1 MFKNIG
7 IVIKKS
13 AVSSESAALDG
24 LLKVLL
30 KNAQN
35 LYSADEFE
43 FDGVENVDLKNFNDL
58 VDLIIVFG
66 GDGTLL
72 GAARKFINSDIP
84 ILGINMGTVG
94 FLTDVNIENFESVIG
109 DIFKG
114 DYVLEERSLVEAKFS
129 DQEVFGLNEVLI
141 HSGSYAQLMRYR
153 LLIDGKTVYEQRSD
167 GLIVATPTG
176 STAYALSAGG
186 SIIHPEL
193 NIWNII
199 PMMSQSLS
207 SRPLIVSNKKS
218 MEIQLIEGPLD
229 HAMICVDGQK
239 DIPIKYNNSISIS
252 RKNSSLKII
261 HPSNNDFYEACR
273 EKLGWSL
280 DITAKKTN

>member
-7 IVIKKS
+7 IVLKKNLS
-13 AVSSESAALDG
+13 PDELSVVQG
-24 LLKVLL
+24 LVKILS
-30 KNAQN
+30 QN
-35 LYSADEFE
+35 VANIFSTHGIELQ
-43 FDGVENVDLKNFNDL
+43 NVKEVDHQKFNDS
-58 VDLIIVFG
+58 VNLIIVFG

-72 GAARKFINSDIP
+72 GAARQFIANEIP
-84 ILGINMGTVG
+84 ILGINLGTVG
-94 FLTDVNIENFESVIG
+94 FLTDINIENFSSVVKDVLNG
-109 DIFKG
+109 N
-114 DYVLEERSLVEAKFS
+114 YVLEERSLVQASFI

-153 LLIDGKTVYEQRSD
+153 LIIDGKTVYEQRSD

-186 SIIHPEL
+186 SIIHPEV

-207 SRPLIVSNKKS
+207 SRPLIVSNEKS
-218 MEIQLIEGPLD
+218 MEIQLIKGPLD

-239 DIPIKYNNSISIS
+239 DIPVQYDNSIFIT
-252 RKNSSLKII
+252 KKDLALKII

-280 DITAKKTN
+280 DITAKKTH

>member
-7 IVIKKS
+7 IVLKKNLS
-13 AVSSESAALDG
+13 PDELSVVQG
-24 LLKVLL
+24 LVKILS
-30 KNAQN
+30 QN
-35 LYSADEFE
+35 VANIFSNHGIEL
-43 FDGVENVDLKNFNDL
+43 ENVKEVDHQKFNDS
-58 VDLIIVFG
+58 VNLIIVFG

-72 GAARKFINSDIP
+72 GAARKFIANEIP
-84 ILGINMGTVG
+84 ILGINLGTVG
-94 FLTDVNIENFESVIG
+94 FLTDVNIENFSTVVKDVLNG
-109 DIFKG
+109 N
-114 DYVLEERSLVEAKFS
+114 YVLEERSLVQASFL

-153 LLIDGKTVYEQRSD
+153 LIIDGKTVYEQRSD

-186 SIIHPEL
+186 SIIHPEV

-207 SRPLIVSNKKS
+207 SRPLIVSNEKS
-218 MEIQLIEGPLD
+218 MEIQLIKGPLD

-239 DIPIKYNNSISIS
+239 DIPVQYDNSILIT
-252 RKNSSLKII
+252 KKDLALKII

-280 DITAKKTN
+280 DITAKKTH